1 MAKVETEIFKPK
13 RIKTT
18 HLETI
23 YRRHIFPM
31 DFKQR
36 GDNAVHL
43 ANKQTPTHSKFM
55 AEISETETTFPR
67 IQTFIKA
74 KDSSNSVLSTSTY

>member
-13 RIKTT
+13 RIKTA

-36 GDNAVHL
+36 GDNAVH
-43 ANKQTPTHSKFM
+43 
-55 AEISETETTFPR
+55 
-67 IQTFIKA
+67 
-74 KDSSNSVLSTSTY
+74 